1 MVTCCFNCVLSCM
14 YNDFGGVV
22 RLPCDAR
29 VLWTHDSDVDML
41 GGGEGGGSAGG
52 GL

>member
-1 MVTCCFNCVLSCM
+1 MN
-14 YNDFGGVV
+14 YDFDGVV

-29 VLWTHDSDVDML
+29 VLWTHDSAVDML
-41 GGGEGGGSAGG
+41 GGGEGGDSAGG